1 MGVTVNRQANERATA
16 TERRYS
22 TLMIVLHWSTA
33 IVVAVAYA
41 LSESGRH
48 LRKDTAF
55 LHFAFGLM
63 VLMLTVARF
72 GARAFGRSTPP
83 LATVAL
89 WLVWLGKAVHTLLY
103 LLLIAV
109 PLTGWYSASQMGMP
123 AKLFTLTLPALTMPS
138 SNGNPGAIG
147 GLHQL
152 GGNLILLLAGLH
164 LAGVLWHQFIV
175 KDGIFRRMSPY

>member
-1 MGVTVNRQANERATA
+1 VFKFKSVRGRSITLIQTIKIDATPRSAPLCFASRACKRLCA
-16 TERRYS
+16 AS
-22 TLMIVLHWSTA
+22 STA
-33 IVVAVAYA
+33 IVVVVAYA

-55 LHFAFGLM
+55 LHFAFGLI
-63 VLMLTVARF
+63 VLMLTAGRF
-72 GARAFGRSTPP
+72 VARAFGRSAPR
-83 LATVAL
+83 LATVAP
-89 WLVWLGKAVHTLLY
+89 WLVRLGKSVHTLLY

-138 SNGNPGAIG
+138 SNGKPGAVG

-164 LAGVLWHQFIV
+164 LAGVL
-175 KDGIFRRMSPY
+175 

>member
-1 MGVTVNRQANERATA
+1 LLPSGQANERATA
-16 TERRYS
+16 TDRRYS

-33 IVVAVAYA
+33 IVVVVAYA

-55 LHFAFGLM
+55 LHFAFGLI

-72 GARAFGRSTPP
+72 GARAFGRSAPP
-83 LATVAL
+83 LATVAP
-89 WLVWLGKAVHTLLY
+89 WLAWLGKAVHTLLY

-138 SNGNPGAIG
+138 SNGKPGAIG